1 MNITTHEPNQEEV
14 HKSLTWSQTTQGP
27 NQLWVLSH
35 GKLISPLQITSV
47 LCQASEESRLILFW
61 SKENIPSVL
70 KLPRGQIFANLIFI
84 LSATVLGTSVWEV
97 PSYIVSSSS
106 PLKPFLCLKS
116 PWNYLVPWPCSWSSS
131 EEIAVFNLLW
141 GQRIIPDYLW
151 AQCYLM
157 DHDSVYKMA

>member
-1 MNITTHEPNQEEV
+1 MKTAPPYLTHELWHHPGSRVSTWIRNRQWTLQPMN
-14 HKSLTWSQTTQGP
+14 LTRRRSIKAWPGAKPPRDPINSGYCLMA
-27 NQLWVLSH
+27 N
-35 GKLISPLQITSV
+35 SPLQITSV

-97 PSYIVSSSS
+97 PSYLVSSSS

-116 PWNYLVPWPCSWSSS
+116 PWNYLVPWLCSWSSS
-131 EEIAVFNLLW
+131 EEIDLT
-141 GQRIIPDYLW
+141 GG
-151 AQCYLM
+151 
-157 DHDSVYKMA
+157 